1 MTFFAFTTILTSLV
15 SLVFAFLT
23 YFRNRESLLNKTWAG
38 VSIAVFLWSFSLFNV
53 ITASSSKVA
62 LFWQYFLDIGGI
74 FVPVLFTHFSLALVG
89 HNKESYPKH
98 RRLVFIFYIS
108 GVLLSLLSLTSFF
121 KLGVAPQLSFNFW
134 VVSGQYY
141 FIFPLYF
148 LTLVAFSDYL
158 LFKALNH
165 SSRLKRGQ
173 IKYVLIA
180 SFFGFIGSSTN
191 FLPQLIKIYPF
202 GSYFVIFYVVFVAY
216 AISRYRLMDIRII
229 IARTITF
236 GLLVAILTSIYG
248 ILSALIGFSFE
259 SFYAREANP
268 IFVGAVVAVLIA
280 IGYQPL
286 RSFVARITDRF
297 LFKKA
302 YDADELLGKI
312 SEVTSSIT
320 NIKTLLEHIAQTLNE
335 AFHFEKLAIVLL
347 NEEKKLVIAH
357 KEGFNPG
364 VAEALINYPKVIEIL
379 YKEIQQVPGLMVLDE
394 MKTQYE
400 NGEFKPASPELLVAL
415 LENDLAVVAP
425 LYVNKQLIGV
435 MAIGNKKSGD
445 SYTQQDLSTLRII
458 AGQSAVGIENARLYN
473 QLKGF
478 NVKLEAEVTKK
489 TAELQKAN
497 DELRQLDRAK
507 SEFISIA
514 SHQLRTPL
522 TVIKGYISMMQEGSF
537 GKVPPKILENLT
549 KVYASNERL
558 IGLVENLLDIS
569 RIESGRQQYE
579 WSKIHLEDL
588 AQTVVDNLKQNAKE
602 RNLKLILHKLKK
614 KTPEVIVDANKLHE
628 VMMNF
633 VDNALKY
640 TPEGSVDVHV
650 LPEPKGMVTFSVK
663 DTGKGITPDMKDLLF
678 RKFSRGKDSFKLHTE
693 GVGLGLY
700 VAKMLIDQHGGK
712 IWADSDGEGKGS
724 TFSFTIPIKGNES
737 KLAEQE
743 KLKAATPAV
752 PAKTT

>member
-1 MTFFAFTTILTSLV
+1 MEWIILATSLTNFYLGIFVWRRNPNRKLNRYFGILGIIMGLWVFNNFLFRLSPSLFLIRNSYAVGALVPTLSLFWILNLTERKITKIVQLSILTFGTIFFILPHLGGLIIQELV
-15 SLVFAFLT
+15 TINFAG
-23 YFRNRESLLNKTWAG
+23 YEG
-38 VSIAVFLWSFSLFNV
+38 VTGPLFNV
-53 ITASSSKVA
+53 YSGYVVA
-62 LFWQYFLDIGGI
+62 LQAIIFYQLFRAYRQFSGQKREQIQLVLVGTTIWMVIVLTVSLLLPLVGILEFTSLDSPTSLI
-74 FVPVLFTHFSLALVG
+74 FV
-89 HNKESYPKH
+89 
-98 RRLVFIFYIS
+98 
-108 GVLLSLLSLTSFF
+108 
-121 KLGVAPQLSFNFW
+121 
-134 VVSGQYY
+134 
-141 FIFPLYF
+141 
-148 LTLVAFSDYL
+148 
-158 LFKALNH
+158 
-165 SSRLKRGQ
+165 
-173 IKYVLIA
+173 
-180 SFFGFIGSSTN
+180 GFI
-191 FLPQLIKIYPF
+191 
-202 GSYFVIFYVVFVAY
+202 AY
-216 AISRYRLMDIRII
+216 AITRYQLMDIKAI

-268 IFVGAVVAVLIA
+268 IFVGAVVAVFIA

-286 RSFVARITDRF
+286 RSLVARITDRF

-320 NIKTLLEHIAQTLNE
+320 NIKTLLEHITQTLND

-347 NEEKKLVIAH
+347 DENKKLVIAH

-364 VAEALINYPKVIEIL
+364 VAEALTTYPKAIEIL

-400 NGEFKPASPELLVAL
+400 NGEFKPASPELLAAL
-415 LENDLAVVAP
+415 LENDLAIIAP

-588 AQTVVDNLKQNAKE
+588 AQTVVENLKQNAKE

-712 IWADSDGEGKGS
+712 IWADSEGEGKGS
-724 TFSFTIPIKGNES
+724 TFSFSIPVKGNEA

-743 KLKAATPAV
+743 KAAALTPAKPVSPKAA
-752 PAKTT
+752 